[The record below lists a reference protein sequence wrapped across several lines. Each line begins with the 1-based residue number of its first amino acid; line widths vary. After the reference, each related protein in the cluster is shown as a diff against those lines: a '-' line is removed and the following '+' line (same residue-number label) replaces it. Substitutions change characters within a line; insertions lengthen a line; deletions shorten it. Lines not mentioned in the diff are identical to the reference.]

1 MQVTYGNTTIIEDWC
16 SVDVEFERLK
26 VGEFFKHGGNLYMK
40 LHQLMGTGEN
50 YPHSAVNSICLGDMY
65 PYKFTDKV
73 KVTPVQATIN
83 IKPIRKE
90 E

>member
-1 MQVTYGNTTIIEDWC
+1 MQVTYGNTTIIEDWF
-16 SVDVEFERLK
+16 SIDVEFERLK
-26 VGEFFKHGGNLYMK
+26 VGEFFKHGGGLYMK
-40 LHQLMGTGEN
+40 LPQLMGSGEN
-50 YPHSAVNSICLGDMY
+50 YPHSAVNSICLGDLT

-73 KVTPVQATIN
+73 KVTPYQATIN